1 MDSISRMTDIWFLTE
16 PALFSAFCR
25 HKLVTNSDMECPV
38 RVGKGLLEY
47 NPVSIANMPY
57 EELERAFRVEMIRAL
72 MLHPYSRKPAG
83 CDDQACT
90 KGSNLAI
97 STWYHVPGM
106 ITPSQCGLPEG
117 QYYEWYA
124 HRCCGGQ
131 PVSSDTGEGD
141 ESEDFDGCS
150 QSIEVEG
157 NEEEKGER
165 RGHGSQAALW
175 EEDQWMQEGIR
186 QAMEQVT
193 SWGSLPGDLVEQIQA
208 ALKPK
213 LDYRK
218 VLSGFRSSV
227 LCAKRRLTRMRPNR
241 RSGFQ
246 YMGSIRQLRTNY
258 LLAVDVSGSI
268 SEEDLQYCFSTIN
281 RFFKYGVEKIDVVT
295 FDTKVGDLMTFS
307 KARKRI
313 EVKGRGGTWF
323 QPVVNFMADHPE
335 YDGLIIFTDGYAPKP
350 EVSAKL
356 KGRILWILRSEKEY
370 KDHRNW
376 MKETGRVCFIEN
388 R

>member
-90 KGSNLAI
+90 KGSDLAI

-106 ITPSQCGLPEG
+106 ITPSQFGLPEG

-124 HRCCGGQ
+124 RRFDGGK
-131 PVSSDTGEGD
+131 PDSSDDDTNSGLNRPIINE
-141 ESEDFDGCS
+141 GCS
-150 QSIEVEG
+150 SG
-157 NEEEKGER
+157 NGDVDENEKGYND
-165 RGHGSQAALW
+165 QAELW

-186 QAMEQVT
+186 QAMEQLS

-258 LLAVDVSGSI
+258 LVAVDVSGSI
-268 SEEDLQYCFSTIN
+268 SDEDLQYFFSTIN

-295 FDTKVGDLMTFS
+295 FDTALGEPMTLS
-307 KARKRI
+307 KARNKI
-313 EVKGRGGTWF
+313 VINGRGGTWF
-323 QPVVNFMADHPE
+323 QPVIDYMAEHPE
-335 YDGLIIFTDGYAPKP
+335 YDGLIIFTDGYASKP

-370 KDHRNW
+370 KDHRKW
-376 MKETGRVCFIEN
+376 MKESGRVCFIEN

>member
-38 RVGKGLLEY
+38 RVGKRLLEY

-83 CDDQACT
+83 CDAQACT
-90 KGSNLAI
+90 KGSDLAI

-124 HRCCGGQ
+124 RRFDGGK
-131 PVSSDTGEGD
+131 PDSSDDDTNSGLNLPIING
-141 ESEDFDGCS
+141 GCS
-150 QSIEVEG
+150 SG
-157 NEEEKGER
+157 NGDVDENEKGYND
-165 RGHGSQAALW
+165 QAELW

-186 QAMEQVT
+186 QAMEQLS

-258 LLAVDVSGSI
+258 LVAVDVSGSI
-268 SEEDLQYCFSTIN
+268 SDEDLQYFFSTIN

-295 FDTKVGDLMTFS
+295 FDTALGEPMTLS
-307 KARKRI
+307 KARNKI
-313 EVKGRGGTWF
+313 VINGRGGTWF
-323 QPVVNFMADHPE
+323 QPVIDYMAEHPE
-335 YDGLIIFTDGYAPKP
+335 YDGLIIFTDGYASKP

-370 KDHRNW
+370 KDHRKW
-376 MKETGRVCFIEN
+376 MKESGRVCFIEN

>member
-90 KGSNLAI
+90 KGSDLAI

-106 ITPSQCGLPEG
+106 ITPSQFGLPEG

-124 HRCCGGQ
+124 RRFDGGK
-131 PVSSDTGEGD
+131 PDSSDDDTNSGLNLPIING
-141 ESEDFDGCS
+141 GCS
-150 QSIEVEG
+150 SG
-157 NEEEKGER
+157 NGDVDENEKGYND
-165 RGHGSQAALW
+165 QAELW

-186 QAMEQVT
+186 QAMEQLS

-258 LLAVDVSGSI
+258 LVAVDVSGSI
-268 SEEDLQYCFSTIN
+268 SDEDLQYFFSTIN

-295 FDTKVGDLMTFS
+295 FDTALGEPMTLS
-307 KARKRI
+307 KARNKI
-313 EVKGRGGTWF
+313 VINGRGGTWF
-323 QPVVNFMADHPE
+323 QPVIDYMAEHPE
-335 YDGLIIFTDGYAPKP
+335 YDGLIIFTDGYASKP

-370 KDHRNW
+370 KDHRKW
-376 MKETGRVCFIEN
+376 MKESGRVCFIEN

>member
-83 CDDQACT
+83 CDDQVCT
-90 KGSNLAI
+90 KGSDLAI

-124 HRCCGGQ
+124 HRFDGGK
-131 PVSSDTGEGD
+131 PDSSDDDTNSGLNLPIING
-141 ESEDFDGCS
+141 GCS
-150 QSIEVEG
+150 SG
-157 NEEEKGER
+157 NGDVDENEKGYND
-165 RGHGSQAALW
+165 QAELW

-186 QAMEQVT
+186 QAMEQLS

-258 LLAVDVSGSI
+258 LVAVDVSGSI
-268 SEEDLQYCFSTIN
+268 SDEDLQYFFSTIN

-295 FDTKVGDLMTFS
+295 FDTALGEPMTLS
-307 KARKRI
+307 KARNKI
-313 EVKGRGGTWF
+313 VINGRGGTWF
-323 QPVVNFMADHPE
+323 QPVIDYMAEHPE
-335 YDGLIIFTDGYAPKP
+335 YDGLIIFTDGYASKP

-370 KDHRNW
+370 KDHRKW
-376 MKETGRVCFIEN
+376 MKESGRVCFIEN

>member
-83 CDDQACT
+83 CDDQVCT
-90 KGSNLAI
+90 KGSDLAI

-106 ITPSQCGLPEG
+106 ITPSQFGLPEG

-124 HRCCGGQ
+124 RRFDGGK
-131 PVSSDTGEGD
+131 PDSSDDDTNSGLNLPIING
-141 ESEDFDGCS
+141 GCS
-150 QSIEVEG
+150 SG
-157 NEEEKGER
+157 NGDVDENEKGYND
-165 RGHGSQAALW
+165 QAELW

-186 QAMEQVT
+186 QAMEQLS

-258 LLAVDVSGSI
+258 LVAVDVSGSI
-268 SEEDLQYCFSTIN
+268 SDEDLQYFFSTIN

-295 FDTKVGDLMTFS
+295 FDTALGEPMTLS
-307 KARKRI
+307 KARNKI
-313 EVKGRGGTWF
+313 VINGRGGTWF
-323 QPVVNFMADHPE
+323 QPVIDYMAEHPE
-335 YDGLIIFTDGYAPKP
+335 YDGLIIFTDGYASKP

-370 KDHRNW
+370 KDHRKW
-376 MKETGRVCFIEN
+376 MKESGRVCFIEN

>member
-90 KGSNLAI
+90 KGSDLAI

-106 ITPSQCGLPEG
+106 ITPSQFGLPEG

-124 HRCCGGQ
+124 HRFDGGK
-131 PVSSDTGEGD
+131 PDSSDDDTNSGLNLPIING
-141 ESEDFDGCS
+141 GCS
-150 QSIEVEG
+150 SG
-157 NEEEKGER
+157 NGDVDENEKGYND
-165 RGHGSQAALW
+165 QAELW

-186 QAMEQVT
+186 QAMEQLS

-258 LLAVDVSGSI
+258 LVAVDVSGSI
-268 SEEDLQYCFSTIN
+268 SDEDLQYFFSTIN

-295 FDTKVGDLMTFS
+295 FDTALGEPMTLS
-307 KARKRI
+307 KARNKI
-313 EVKGRGGTWF
+313 VINGRGGTWF
-323 QPVVNFMADHPE
+323 QPVIDYMAEHPE
-335 YDGLIIFTDGYAPKP
+335 YDGLIIFTDGYASKP

-370 KDHRNW
+370 KDHRKW
-376 MKETGRVCFIEN
+376 MKESGRVCFIEN

>member
-16 PALFSAFCR
+16 PALLSAFCR

-90 KGSNLAI
+90 KGSDLAI
-97 STWYHVPGM
+97 STWYHVLGM
-106 ITPSQCGLPEG
+106 ITPSQFGLPEG

-124 HRCCGGQ
+124 RRFDGGK
-131 PVSSDTGEGD
+131 PDSSDDDTNSGLNLPIING
-141 ESEDFDGCS
+141 GCS
-150 QSIEVEG
+150 SG
-157 NEEEKGER
+157 NGDVDENEKGYND
-165 RGHGSQAALW
+165 QAELW

-186 QAMEQVT
+186 QAMEQLS

-258 LLAVDVSGSI
+258 LVAVDVSGSI
-268 SEEDLQYCFSTIN
+268 SDEDLQYFFSTIN

-295 FDTKVGDLMTFS
+295 FDTALGEPMTLS
-307 KARKRI
+307 KARNKI
-313 EVKGRGGTWF
+313 VINGRGGTWF
-323 QPVVNFMADHPE
+323 QPVIDYMAEHPE
-335 YDGLIIFTDGYAPKP
+335 YDGLIIFTDGYASKP

-370 KDHRNW
+370 KDHRKW
-376 MKETGRVCFIEN
+376 MKESGRVCFIEN

>member
-57 EELERAFRVEMIRAL
+57 EELEMAFRVEMIRAL

-90 KGSNLAI
+90 KGSDLAI

-124 HRCCGGQ
+124 RRFDGGK
-131 PVSSDTGEGD
+131 PDSSDDDTNSGLNLPIING
-141 ESEDFDGCS
+141 GCS
-150 QSIEVEG
+150 SG
-157 NEEEKGER
+157 NGDVDENEKGYND
-165 RGHGSQAALW
+165 QAELW

-186 QAMEQVT
+186 QAMEQLS

-258 LLAVDVSGSI
+258 LVAVDVSGSI
-268 SEEDLQYCFSTIN
+268 SDEDLQYFFSTIN

-295 FDTKVGDLMTFS
+295 FDTALGEPMTLS
-307 KARKRI
+307 KARNKI
-313 EVKGRGGTWF
+313 VINGRGGTWF
-323 QPVVNFMADHPE
+323 QPVIDYMAEHPE
-335 YDGLIIFTDGYAPKP
+335 YDGLIIFTDGYASKP

-370 KDHRNW
+370 KDHRKW
-376 MKETGRVCFIEN
+376 MKESGRVCFIEN

>member
-1 MDSISRMTDIWFLTE
+1 MDHISKMTDIWFLTE

-25 HKLVTNSDMECPV
+25 HKLTANEGMECPV
-38 RVGKGLLEY
+38 RVGKGRLEY
-47 NPVSIANMPY
+47 NPSLIQNMKY
-57 EELERAFRVEMIRAL
+57 EDVERGFRVEMIRAL

-83 CDDQACT
+83 CDDPACV
-90 KGSNLAI
+90 KGSDLAI
-97 STWYHVPGM
+97 STWYHIPGM
-106 ITPSQCGLPEG
+106 VTPSACGFPDG

-124 HRCCGGQ
+124 HRCVEDQ
-131 PVSSDTGEGD
+131 FDSPVPQDTGNLEIG
-141 ESEDFDGCS
+141 G
-150 QSIEVEG
+150 EG
-157 NEEEKGER
+157 NEGEVC
-165 RGHGSQAALW
+165 GNGDQAGLW

-186 QAMEQVT
+186 QAVEQTT

-227 LCAKRRLTRMRPNR
+227 LCSKRRLTRMRPNR

-258 LLAVDVSGSI
+258 LVAVDVSGSI
-268 SEEDLQYCFSTIN
+268 SEEDLQYFFSTIN

-295 FDTKVGDLMTFS
+295 FDTKLGETLTLS
-307 KARKRI
+307 KARSKI
-313 EVKGRGGTWF
+313 KVNGRGGTNF
-323 QPVVNFMADHPE
+323 QPVVNYMAEHPE
-335 YDGLIIFTDGYAPKP
+335 YDGLIIFTDGYAIAP
-350 EVSAKL
+350 EIPARL
-356 KGRILWILRSEKEY
+356 RGRLLWILRSKKEY
-370 KDHRNW
+370 EDHRSW
-376 MKETGRVCFIEN
+376 MSRSGRVCFIEN

>member
-90 KGSNLAI
+90 KGSDLAI

-106 ITPSQCGLPEG
+106 ITPSQFGLPEG

-124 HRCCGGQ
+124 RRFDGGK
-131 PVSSDTGEGD
+131 PDSSDDDTNSGLNLPIING
-141 ESEDFDGCS
+141 GCS
-150 QSIEVEG
+150 SG
-157 NEEEKGER
+157 NGDVDENEKGYND
-165 RGHGSQAALW
+165 QAELW

-186 QAMEQVT
+186 QAMEQLS

-258 LLAVDVSGSI
+258 LVAVDISGSI
-268 SEEDLQYCFSTIN
+268 SDEDLQYFFSTIN

-295 FDTKVGDLMTFS
+295 FDTALGEPMTLS
-307 KARKRI
+307 KARNKI
-313 EVKGRGGTWF
+313 VINGRGGTWF
-323 QPVVNFMADHPE
+323 QPVIDYMAEHPE
-335 YDGLIIFTDGYAPKP
+335 YDGLIIFTDGYASKP

-370 KDHRNW
+370 KDHRKW
-376 MKETGRVCFIEN
+376 MKESGRVCFIEN

>member
-90 KGSNLAI
+90 KGSDLAI

-106 ITPSQCGLPEG
+106 ITPSQFGLPEG

-124 HRCCGGQ
+124 RRFDGGK
-131 PVSSDTGEGD
+131 PDSSDDDTNSGLNLPIING
-141 ESEDFDGCS
+141 GCS
-150 QSIEVEG
+150 SG
-157 NEEEKGER
+157 NGDVDENEKGYND
-165 RGHGSQAALW
+165 QAELW

-186 QAMEQVT
+186 QAMEQLS

-258 LLAVDVSGSI
+258 LVAVDVSGSI
-268 SEEDLQYCFSTIN
+268 SDEDLQYFFSTIN
-281 RFFKYGVEKIDVVT
+281 RFFKYGVEKIDIVT
-295 FDTKVGDLMTFS
+295 FDTALGEPMTLS
-307 KARKRI
+307 KARNKI
-313 EVKGRGGTWF
+313 VINGRGGTWF
-323 QPVVNFMADHPE
+323 QPVIDYMAEHPE
-335 YDGLIIFTDGYAPKP
+335 YDGLIIFTDGYASKP

-370 KDHRNW
+370 KDHRKW
-376 MKETGRVCFIEN
+376 MKESGRVCFIEN